1 MTNDLAKRIIDLRES
16 KNWTQT
22 QLAKKMD
29 LSKSIMSK
37 IESGHRK
44 ITTDELKSLA
54 EIFGVSTDY
63 LLGIASS
70 TTSSQTTPF
79 DIHDLLESNAQIL
92 YNNQGFLSKT
102 DRSYINDLLE
112 VYFSHKD
119 ANLFYEIFF

>member
-1 MTNDLAKRIIDLRES
+1 MTIDLAKRIIDLRES

-54 EIFGVSTDY
+54 EIFSVSIDY
-63 LLGIASS
+63 LLRIASS
-70 TTSSQTTPF
+70 TTSSQTTSF
-79 DIHDLLESNAQIL
+79 DIHDLLKSNAQIL

-119 ANLFYEIFF
+119 DDK